1 MEVIFSKRLKDDLTH
16 MLQSAMARN
25 GIVNIPQLAE
35 EIRQRNES
43 DNVALED
50 ISARL
55 LEKAKLFNAVM
66 EFDSRDKHSGP

>member
-1 MEVIFSKRLKDDLTH
+1 MDVIFSRQLKDDLTH
-16 MLQSAMARN
+16 MLQSAMAKN

-50 ISARL
+50 ITARL
-55 LEKAKLFNAVM
+55 LEKAQLFHAAM
-66 EFDSRDKHSGP
+66 EFDSQEKPPQL

>member
-16 MLQSAMARN
+16 MLQLAMAKN

-55 LEKAKLFNAVM
+55 LEKAQLFHAAM
-66 EFDSRDKHSGP
+66 EFDSREKPPQQ